1 MYIAAL
7 LALTQVTAPSS
18 PCDAGAG
25 LRPSR
30 DLYCIELFPANGVSG
45 PRGVVGL
52 LQVPGPFTISVTAG
66 GTPRLRPV
74 IDLSDLP
81 APSSFGAYSTY
92 VAWATT
98 PVLDTIIKL
107 GEVRNGRTLLRE
119 VALDRYLIIVS
130 AERSGAVKERTGRL
144 VLRGESASNRMRP
157 PDILDFALGTGT
169 GEAAEHHHE
178 PDSLGWTMVPMP
190 PGVPMPPI
198 EHAMRPSVHAYLPA
212 DDPSLPLARPREVR
226 TLKDGDTLQLE
237 AGMVR
242 RSLAGRSY
250 TMFGF
255 NGQYPGPL
263 LVVKQ
268 AARVTVV
275 FRNRLDQPSTIH
287 WHGIRLDNR
296 FDGVPDMTQDPVAPG
311 GSFTYQLKFPD
322 AGIYWYHPHVRE
334 DLQQDLGLYGNILV
348 RSPRP
353 DAWSP
358 AHREEILM
366 LDDLLVGDDGQL
378 VPWGKEAPTHA
389 LMGRFGNVFLANG
402 EPAWRGTAR
411 PGEVIRYYFT
421 NASNTRT
428 FNLSFPG
435 ARMKVI
441 GSDLG
446 TYTRESWVESVVM
459 GPAERYVVQVQ
470 FKSPGRVALVNRI
483 RPIDHMFGR
492 YFSET
497 DTLGIV
503 TVGGAPAGPIKG
515 FTTLRAD
522 TVTAREIREAGAG
535 LDALPQH
542 ELVLTM
548 QATLPYYADR
558 LMRKDSVFFNPV
570 EWSGTMPGMNWSSSS
585 RNVRWFLR
593 DPATGKEDMA
603 IDWHFKVGDR
613 VRLRL
618 GNDRTVF
625 HGMQHPVHLHGQRFY
640 VLAVNG
646 VPNDNPVW
654 KDTVLLP
661 AGGTVDLLLEL
672 TNPGRWMLHCHI
684 AEHLEAGMM
693 MAFEVSP

>member
-1 MYIAAL
+1 VILTLL
-7 LALTQVTAPSS
+7 LAQVATAVPS
-18 PCDAGAG
+18 PCDTGAG

-30 DLYCIELFPANGVSG
+30 DLYCIELFPANGVIG
-45 PRGVVGL
+45 PRGLVGL
-52 LQVPGPFTISVTAG
+52 LQAPGPFTISVTAEG
-66 GTPRLRPV
+66 RPRVRPV

-130 AERSGAVKERTGRL
+130 AERSAAVKERTGRL

-198 EHAMRPSVHAYLPA
+198 EHTMRPSVRAYLPP
-212 DDPSLPLARPREVR
+212 DDPSLPVARPREVR

-296 FDGVPDMTQDPVAPG
+296 FDGVPDLTQDPVAPG
-311 GSFTYQLKFPD
+311 GSFTYELKFPD

-366 LDDLLVGDDGQL
+366 LDDLLVGDDGEL

-428 FNLSFPG
+428 FNLSMPG
-435 ARMKVI
+435 ARMKVV

-446 TYTRESWVESVVM
+446 TYTRESWVESVVI

-470 FKSPGRVALVNRI
+470 FNRPGRVALVNRI
-483 RPIDHMFGR
+483 RAIDHMFGR

-503 TVGGAPAGPIKG
+503 TVAGAPAGPIKG

-522 TVTAREIREAGAG
+522 SVTAREIRETGAG

-548 QATLPYYADR
+548 QATLPYFADR

-570 EWSGTMPGMNWSSSS
+570 EWSGTMPGMNWSSTS
-585 RNVRWFLR
+585 RTVRWFFR

-625 HGMQHPVHLHGQRFY
+625 HGMQHPVHIHGQRFY

-646 VPNDNPVW
+646 GPNDNPVW

-693 MAFEVSP
+693 MGFDVLN

>member
-1 MYIAAL
+1 VA
-7 LALTQVTAPSS
+7 
-18 PCDAGAG
+18 
-25 LRPSR
+25 SR
-30 DLYCIELFPANGVSG
+30 
-45 PRGVVGL
+45 R
-52 LQVPGPFTISVTAG
+52 
-66 GTPRLRPV
+66 
-74 IDLSDLP
+74 
-81 APSSFGAYSTY
+81 
-92 VAWATT
+92 ATGC
-98 PVLDTIIKL
+98 V
-107 GEVRNGRTLLRE
+107 
-119 VALDRYLIIVS
+119 
-130 AERSGAVKERTGRL
+130 
-144 VLRGESASNRMRP
+144 P

-470 FKSPGRVALVNRI
+470 FNRPGRVALVNRI

-503 TVGGAPAGPIKG
+503 TVGGAPASPIKG

-535 LDALPQH
+535 LDALPEH

-618 GNDRTVF
+618 GTTAPCSTGCSIRCTSTASDSTCLR
-625 HGMQHPVHLHGQRFY
+625 
-640 VLAVNG
+640 
-646 VPNDNPVW
+646 
-654 KDTVLLP
+654 
-661 AGGTVDLLLEL
+661 
-672 TNPGRWMLHCHI
+672 
-684 AEHLEAGMM
+684 
-693 MAFEVSP
+693 

>member
-1 MYIAAL
+1 VYSFLLFAL
-7 LALTQVTAPSS
+7 AQTGTLSS
-18 PCDAGAG
+18 PCDTGPG

-30 DLYCIELFPANGVSG
+30 DLYCIELFPGNGISG

-52 LQVPGPFTISVTAG
+52 LKPSGPFTVSVNAEG
-66 GTPRLRPV
+66 RFRVRPV
-74 IDLSDLP
+74 IDLADLP
-81 APSSFGAYSTY
+81 APGTYGAYSTY

-98 PVLDTIIKL
+98 PVLDTMIKL
-107 GEVRNGRTLLRE
+107 GEVRNGRTLLPE
-119 VALDRYLIIVS
+119 LSLDRYMIIVS
-130 AERSGAVKERTGRL
+130 AELNGAGKEREGKL

-169 GEAAEHHHE
+169 GESQEHRHE

-198 EHAMRPSVHAYLPA
+198 EHTMRPSVRAYLPA

-226 TLKDGDTLQLE
+226 TLNDGDTLQLD

-250 TMFGF
+250 VMFGF

-275 FRNRLDQPSTIH
+275 FRNSLDQPSTVH

-296 FDGVPDMTQDPVAPG
+296 FDGVPDLTQDPVAPG
-311 GSFTYQLKFPD
+311 GTFTYELKFPD

-334 DLQQDLGLYGNILV
+334 DIQQDLGLYGNILV

-366 LDDLLVGDDGQL
+366 LDDLLVGDDGKL

-389 LMGRFGNVFLANG
+389 LMGRFGNVFLTNG

-411 PGEVIRYYFT
+411 PGEVVRYYFT

-435 ARMKVI
+435 ARMKVV

-446 TYTRESWVESVVM
+446 TYTRESWVESVVI
-459 GPAERYVVQVQ
+459 GPAERYVVHVR
-470 FKSPGRVALVNRI
+470 FNRPGRVALVNRV
-483 RPIDHMFGR
+483 RAIDHMFGR
-492 YFSET
+492 YFNET
-497 DTLGIV
+497 DTLGVV
-503 TVGGAPAGPIKG
+503 TVSGTAAGPISG
-515 FTTLRAD
+515 FTTLRTD
-522 TVTAREIREAGAG
+522 TATARDIRDASAGV
-535 LDALPQH
+535 DALPRR
-542 ELVLTM
+542 ELVLSM
-548 QATLPYYADR
+548 EATLPYFADR
-558 LMRKDSVFFNPV
+558 LMRKDSVFFNSV
-570 EWSGTMPGMNWSSSS
+570 EWSGTMPGMNWSSTS
-585 RNVRWFLR
+585 RTVRWILR
-593 DPATGKEDMA
+593 DPATGLEDMA
-603 IDWHFKVGDR
+603 IDWKFRVGDR
-613 VRLRL
+613 IKLRL

-625 HGMQHPVHLHGQRFY
+625 HGMQHPVHIHGQRFF
-640 VLAVNG
+640 VLAVND

-693 MAFEVSP
+693 MGFEVSP

>member
-470 FKSPGRVALVNRI
+470 FNRPGRVALVNRI

-625 HGMQHPVHLHGQRFY
+625 HGMQHPVHIHGQRFY